1 MAKLTNNALLVS
13 IRHRAEQSL
22 AFASLVAIFLF
33 FTFANQAFATW
44 SNITGILLSTA
55 VIGLLAIGTTF
66 VIITGGIDLSIG
78 TGVTLT
84 SVMVG
89 WTMKNMG
96 MPIWLGILVG
106 IGTGALMGFFS
117 GLAITRLKL
126 PPFIATLAMMLI
138 AKGLALVISNVAPI
152 YLDSVKGYNTI
163 ALGNIIPNFPNAV
176 LIFFVSAFV
185 ASIILNRTIIGR
197 YTFAIGSNEEAT
209 KLSGINVDRW
219 KILVYVIGGIY
230 IGLAGI
236 VLSSRLS
243 SAQPALGQ
251 GYELEAIAAVI
262 IGGTSLLG
270 GKVSITGTVIG
281 ALIMAVLING
291 LRIMQIQQEWQTV
304 VTGFVIIVAVY
315 ADSVRRRNAGEL

>member
-1 MAKLTNNALLVS
+1 MSKLNDNALMVS

-22 AFASLVAIFLF
+22 AFASLVLIFVF
-33 FTFANQAFATW
+33 FTFANSAFATW

-84 SVMVG
+84 SVMVA
-89 WTMKNMG
+89 WSLNNMG
-96 MPIWLGILVG
+96 MPIWMGLIVGIL
-106 IGTGALMGFFS
+106 TGALMGLFS
-117 GLAITRLKL
+117 GLAITRLAL

-138 AKGLALVISNVAPI
+138 AKGLALVISGVKPI
-152 YLDSVKGYNTI
+152 YLESVEGYNNI
-163 ALGNIIPNFPNAV
+163 ALGQIIPNFPNAV
-176 LIFFVSAFV
+176 LIFFASAVV
-185 ASIILNRTIIGR
+185 ASVVLNRTIIGR

-219 KILVYVIGGIY
+219 KILVYIIGGIY

-270 GKVSITGTVIG
+270 GKGSITGTVIG

-291 LRIMQIQQEWQTV
+291 LRIMEIRQEWQTV
-304 VTGFVIIVAVY
+304 VTGLVIIAAVY
-315 ADSVRRRNAGEL
+315 ADSIRRRNAGEL

>member
-1 MAKLTNNALLVS
+1 M
-13 IRHRAEQSL
+13 
-22 AFASLVAIFLF
+22 VAIFIF
-33 FTFANQAFATW
+33 FTFANSAFATW

-84 SVMVG
+84 SVMVA
-89 WTMKNMG
+89 WSLNNMG
-96 MPIWLGILVG
+96 MPIWIGIIVGILS
-106 IGTGALMGFFS
+106 GALMGLFS
-117 GLAITRLKL
+117 GLAITRLQL

-138 AKGLALVISNVAPI
+138 AKGLALVISGVKPI
-152 YLDSVKGYNTI
+152 YLESVEGYNNI
-163 ALGNIIPNFPNAV
+163 ALGQIIPNFPNAV
-176 LIFFVSAFV
+176 LIFFASAVV
-185 ASIILNRTIIGR
+185 ASIVLNRTIIGR

-219 KILVYVIGGIY
+219 KILIYIIGGIY

-270 GKVSITGTVIG
+270 GKGSITGTVIG

-291 LRIMQIQQEWQTV
+291 LRIMEIRQEWQTV
-304 VTGFVIIVAVY
+304 VTGLVIIVAVY
-315 ADSVRRRNAGEL
+315 ADSIRRRNAGEL

>member
-1 MAKLTNNALLVS
+1 MAKLGNNSIMAS

-22 AFASLVAIFLF
+22 AFASLVAIFVF
-33 FTFANQAFATW
+33 FTFANEAFATW

-55 VIGLLAIGTTF
+55 VIGLLA
-66 VIITGGIDLSIG
+66 
-78 TGVTLT
+78 
-84 SVMVG
+84 
-89 WTMKNMG
+89 
-96 MPIWLGILVG
+96 
-106 IGTGALMGFFS
+106 
-117 GLAITRLKL
+117 LAITRLQL

-138 AKGLALVISNVAPI
+138 AKGLALVISGVKPI
-152 YLDSVKGYNTI
+152 YLESIEGYNDI
-163 ALGNIIPNFPNAV
+163 ALGQLIPNLPNAV
-176 LIFFVSAFV
+176 LIFFASAFV
-185 ASIILNRTIIGR
+185 ASIVLNRTIIGR

-209 KLSGINVDRW
+209 RLSGINVDRW
-219 KILVYVIGGIY
+219 KILVYIIGGIY

-270 GKVSITGTVIG
+270 GKGSITGTVIG

-291 LRIMQIQQEWQTV
+291 LRIMEIRQEWQTV
-304 VTGFVIIVAVY
+304 VTGLVIIVAVY
-315 ADSVRRRNAGEL
+315 ADSIRRRNAGEL